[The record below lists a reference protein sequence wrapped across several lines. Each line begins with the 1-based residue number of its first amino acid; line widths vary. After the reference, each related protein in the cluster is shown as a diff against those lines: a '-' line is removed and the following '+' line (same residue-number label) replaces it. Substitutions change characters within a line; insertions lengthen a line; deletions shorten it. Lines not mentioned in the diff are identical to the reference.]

1 MIYVANHADFMQ
13 VDNTVVYN
21 NFIYRFLDHNVD
33 PAEPY
38 LAGWLYEAIT
48 FYDFWTARLN
58 NTIRPPIWNSSV
70 PISPFAHQVV
80 ITGNRFGAA
89 SGIDPNVISL
99 GNLDPSQA
107 MIDGKNCYVSASLVP
122 GSGSKVPLLWRQT
135 YKPNASTPFGGKV
148 PQVEKR
154 EREGGLTTQLI
165 IVSTA

>member
-33 PAEPY
+33 PAEPH
-38 LAGWLYEAIT
+38 LAGWLYEGIT

-89 SGIDPNVISL
+89 TGIDPNVISL
-99 GNLDPSQA
+99 GNLDPTQA
-107 MIDGKNCYVSASLVP
+107 MIDGKNCYVSAPLVP
-122 GSGSKVPLLWRQT
+122 ELGSKVPLLWRQT
-135 YKPNASTPFGGKV
+135 YKPDVVAPFGGKI
-148 PQVEKR
+148 PQVR
-154 EREGGLTTQLI
+154 DG
-165 IVSTA
+165 